1 MEMAKGNLK
10 TIAVLGAG
18 HGGCAAA
25 ADLTA
30 RGYTVHLH
38 ARREAA
44 LEPLRKAGGIHAR
57 GVQQGLFPVAR
68 MTTDVAEAID
78 GVDLIMLVVPSS
90 AHAYYAAALAG
101 LIDGRIPIFLNPGH
115 TGGGLH
121 FLKELRNAG
130 YRGPVKTGET
140 VSLTYVT
147 RMEGPAT
154 VGIYSYTRKQRFA
167 ALPGRH
173 ADEMFEIVHA
183 IYPETVKASSVI
195 ETALGNMN
203 AVFHPPGM
211 ILNAGWIQRTGGD
224 FLFYKEGITDAVGR
238 ACQAI
243 DQERMAVAKR
253 LDVPARPFLENFYLA
268 GLTSKEAF
276 ESGSI
281 ARACEESEPNKT
293 IKSPPSLDHR
303 YVHEDIGFGLVP
315 FAGFGRLAGTPTP
328 AIDAMVLLASVATG
342 IEYAVQGLTL
352 GKMGLDGLNV
362 AELKHFVETGE
373 RA

>member
-1 MEMAKGNLK
+1 MATRKLN

-30 RGYTVHLH
+30 RGYQVQLH
-38 ARREAA
+38 ARRATT
-44 LEPLRKAGGIHAR
+44 LDPLRKAGGIHAR
-57 GVQQGLFPVAR
+57 GVQQGLFPIGLL
-68 MTTDVAEAID
+68 TTDVAEAID
-78 GVDLIMLVVPSS
+78 GADLIMLVVPSG
-90 AHAYYAAALAG
+90 AHAYYAQALAG
-101 LIDGRIPIFLNPGH
+101 LIDGTVPIFLNPGH

-121 FLKELRNAG
+121 FRKELRDAG
-130 YRGPVKTGET
+130 YRGPLKTGET
-140 VSLTYVT
+140 ASLTYVT
-147 RMEGPAT
+147 RMEDPAT
-154 VGIYSYTRKQRFA
+154 VGIYSYNRHQGFA

-173 ADEMFEIVHA
+173 ADEMFDLVHE

-211 ILNAGWIQRTGGD
+211 LLNAGWIQRTDGD
-224 FLFYKEGITDAVGR
+224 FLFYKEGVTDAVGR
-238 ACQAI
+238 ACEAI
-243 DQERMAVAKR
+243 DAERMAVAR
-253 LDVPARPFLENFYLA
+253 QLGVPARPFLDNFYA
-268 GLTSKEAF
+268 SGLTSKEAY

-303 YVHEDIGFGLVP
+303 YVHEDIGYGLVP
-315 FAGFGRLAGTPTP
+315 FGALGRLARVPTP
-328 AIDAMVLLASVATG
+328 AIDAMVLLASIATG
-342 IEYAVQGLTL
+342 IDYASQGLTL
-352 GKMGLDGLNV
+352 HRMGLDGLNDKQ
-362 AELKHFVETGE
+362 LWHFIETGD

>member
-1 MEMAKGNLK
+1 MASAKPK

-30 RGYTVHLH
+30 RGFTVRLH
-38 ARREAA
+38 ARRDAA

-57 GVQQGLFPVAR
+57 GVQQGLFPIAG

-78 GVDLIMLVVPSS
+78 GADLIMLVVPSS
-90 AHAYYAAALAG
+90 AHAHYAAALAG
-101 LIDGRIPIFLNPGH
+101 LIDGTVPIFLNPGH

-121 FLKELRNAG
+121 FLKELRDAG
-130 YRGPVKTGET
+130 YRGPVKTCET

-154 VGIYSYTRKQRFA
+154 VGIYSYMRQQKFA

-173 ADEMFEIVHA
+173 AQEMFDLVHA
-183 IYPETVKASSVI
+183 LYPETVKASSVI

-211 ILNAGWIQRTGGD
+211 IMNAGWIQRTSGD
-224 FLFYKEGITDAVGR
+224 FLFYKEGVTDAVGR

-243 DQERMAVAKR
+243 DAERLAVARR
-253 LDVPARPFLENFYLA
+253 LEVPARPFLDNFYEA
-268 GLTSKEAF
+268 GLTSKDARD
-276 ESGSI
+276 SGSI
-281 ARACEESEPNKT
+281 SRACEESGPNKT

-303 YVHEDIGFGLVP
+303 YVHEDIGYGLVP
-315 FAGFGRLAGTPTP
+315 YAAFGKLAGVPTP
-328 AIDAMVLLASVATG
+328 AIDAMVLLASIATG
-342 IEYAVQGLTL
+342 IDYSVEGLTL
-352 GKMGLDGLNV
+352 AKMGLDGMDV
-362 AELKHFVETGE
+362 AELRHFVETGE
-373 RA
+373 RS

>member
-1 MEMAKGNLK
+1 MANEKIR
-10 TIAVLGAG
+10 TVAVLGAG

-38 ARREAA
+38 ARREAV
-44 LEPLRKAGGIHAR
+44 LEPLRQAGGLHVR
-57 GVQQGLFPVAR
+57 GVQQGLYPIAK

-101 LIDGRIPIFLNPGH
+101 LIDGSVPIFLNPGH

-121 FLKELRNAG
+121 FLNELREAG
-130 YRGPVKTGET
+130 YHGTVRIGET

-154 VGIYSYTRKQRFA
+154 VGIYSYMRKQRFA

-173 ADEMFEIVHA
+173 ADEMFGLIHS
-183 IYPETVKASSVI
+183 IYPETIKASSVI
-195 ETALGNMN
+195 ETALTNMN

-211 ILNAGWIQRTGGD
+211 ILNAGWIQRTDGN

-238 ACQAI
+238 ACEAI
-243 DQERMAVAKR
+243 DRERLAVAR
-253 LDVPARPFLENFYLA
+253 ALDVPALPFLDNFLAA
-268 GLTSKEAF
+268 GLTTKEARD
-276 ESGSI
+276 SGSI
-281 ARACEESEPNKT
+281 SRACEESEPNKT
-293 IKSPPSLDHR
+293 IKSPSSLDHR
-303 YVHEDIGFGLVP
+303 YVHEDIGYGLVP
-315 FAGFGRLAGTPTP
+315 FAAFGRLAGVPTP
-328 AIDAMVLLASVATG
+328 AIEAMITMASIATG
-342 IEYAVQGLTL
+342 IDYAVQGLTL
-352 GKMGLDGLNV
+352 ARMGLGGMNV
-362 AELKHFVETGE
+362 TQLKHFVEAGE